1 MSLASPAIGSHDFD
15 FHDLL
20 DAAEVRQT
28 SSFVQVK
35 QVDSI
40 PYDFTWARDRMV
52 QEQIVAR
59 GIQDFRVI
67 AALRKIPR
75 HLFVDPGIVNR
86 SYDDSALPIG
96 EKQTLSQPFMAA
108 QMTAALALGGGEK
121 VLEVGTGSGYQTALL
136 AELCFNV
143 FSVERVRALSHKAR
157 KLLDRLGYQN
167 IALHVGDGT
176 IGWSEHAPYDAIL
189 VAAGAPAAPKPLLDQ
204 LAPGGRLVIPV
215 GDEQGQT
222 LLRVTRAPHGFKKE
236 QLGECKFVK
245 LLGKYGWTD

>member
-1 MSLASPAIGSHDFD
+1 
-15 FHDLL
+15 
-20 DAAEVRQT
+20 
-28 SSFVQVK
+28 
-35 QVDSI
+35 
-40 PYDFTWARDRMV
+40 MV

-59 GIQDFRVI
+59 GIDDARVI

-86 SYDDSALPIG
+86 AYNDSALPIG
-96 EKQTLSQPFMAA
+96 QKQTLSQPYMAA
-108 QMTAALALGGGEK
+108 RMTAALRLKGTEKALEI
-121 VLEVGTGSGYQTALL
+121 GTGSGYQTALL

-143 FSVERVRALSHKAR
+143 FSVEKLRVLSHNAR
-157 KLLDRLGYQN
+157 KLLDQLGYQN

-189 VAAGAPAAPKPLLDQ
+189 VAAAAPSPPKPLIEQ

-215 GDEQGQT
+215 GDEQAQT
-222 LLRVTRAPHGFKKE
+222 LLRMTRTPGGVKKE

-245 LLGKYGWTD
+245 LVGKYGWPE

>member
-1 MSLASPAIGSHDFD
+1 MTGLLDSSSIAATSKVKHPDPIPHDF
-15 FHDLL
+15 
-20 DAAEVRQT
+20 V
-28 SSFVQVK
+28 
-35 QVDSI
+35 
-40 PYDFTWARDRMV
+40 WARDRMV

-59 GIQDFRVI
+59 GIDDARVI

-75 HLFVDPGIVNR
+75 HLFVDSGIVNR

-108 QMTAALALGGGEK
+108 QMTTALTLQGQEKALEI
-121 VLEVGTGSGYQTALL
+121 GTGSGYQTALL

-143 FSVERVRALSHKAR
+143 FSVEKLRVLSHKAR

-189 VAAGAPAAPKPLLDQ
+189 VTAAAPSPPKPLLDQ
-204 LAPGGRLVIPV
+204 LAPAGRLIIPV

-222 LLRVTRAPHGFKKE
+222 LLRITRTRNGFKKE

-245 LLGKYGWTD
+245 LLGKYGWPD

>member
-1 MSLASPAIGSHDFD
+1 
-15 FHDLL
+15 
-20 DAAEVRQT
+20 
-28 SSFVQVK
+28 
-35 QVDSI
+35 
-40 PYDFTWARDRMV
+40 MV

-59 GIQDFRVI
+59 GIADARVI

-75 HLFVDPGIVNR
+75 HQFVDPGIINR
-86 SYDDSALPIG
+86 AYHDSALPIG
-96 EKQTLSQPFMAA
+96 EKQTLSQPYMAA
-108 QMTAALALGGGEK
+108 RMTEALCLSGQEK

-143 FSVERVRALSHKAR
+143 FSVEKLRVLSRKAR
-157 KLLDRLGYQN
+157 SLLDRLGYQN

-176 IGWSEHAPYDAIL
+176 IGWSEHAPYDAVL
-189 VAAGAPAAPKPLLDQ
+189 VTAGAPAAPKPLIDQ

-222 LLRVTRAPHGFKKE
+222 LLRVTRTQNGLLEE

-245 LLGKYGWTD
+245 LFGKYGWRE